1 MKMNVTETVK
11 QACGHW
17 PRILPALGVKVI
29 KNRHQACPVCGG
41 SDRFRFDDKEGRG
54 TWFCNQCGAGDGLKL
69 VEKVFGVTSSEAAG
83 KVNAV
88 TGSLSPVAPEV
99 IASVEAETVVDRK
112 AAAALAVRLMEKTR
126 PATGNAYLTRKGF
139 PVLECLTLTTMHK
152 TGGVTFRAGDVV
164 VPLYDDTGA
173 LVNLQLINAD
183 GLKRTLKGGQVKG
196 ACHIIEG
203 KKQAG
208 KRLWIAEGYATA
220 LTVHHLT
227 GETVMVA
234 LSSVNLL
241 SLASLARQKSPACQ
255 IVLAADRDLNGDGQ
269 SKAAAAADSCKG
281 VVALPPVFGDWND
294 AFIQYGE
301 EATRKAIYDAIRPPA
316 QSPFDTMSE
325 AEFTAMSAS
334 DKALRVHE
342 HYGEALAVDANGQ
355 LLSRYE
361 NGIWKNIPAAT
372 FSRNVADLFQRLR
385 APFSSG
391 KIASVVETLKLIIP
405 QQDTPARRLIGFRN
419 GVLDTQSGL
428 FSPHSKSH
436 WLRTLCD
443 VDFTPPVE
451 GEMLE
456 THAPNFWRWLDRAA
470 GKSPQKRDVILAA
483 LFMVLANRYDWQL
496 FLEVTGPGGSGKS
509 ILAEIATLLAGEDNA
524 TSADIDTLEDP
535 RKRASLIGFS
545 LIRLPD
551 QEKWSGDGAGLKA
564 ITGGDAVSVDPKY
577 QNPYSTHIPAVIL
590 AVNNNPMRFTDR
602 SGGVSRRRVIIH
614 FPEQIAPEER
624 DPQLRDK
631 IARELAVI
639 VRQLMQKFSDPMTAR
654 ALLQSQQNSD
664 EALSIKRDADPTFDF
679 CGYLEMLPQT
689 NGMFMGNASIIPRNY
704 RKYLYHAYL
713 AYMEANGYRNV
724 LSLKMFGLGLP
735 MMLKEYGLNYE
746 KRHTKQGIQTNLSLK
761 EESYGDWLP
770 KCDEPAAT

>member
-1 MKMNVTETVK
+1 MKMNVTETVE

-17 PRILPALGVKVI
+17 PRILPALGVPVI

-69 VEKVFGVTSSEAAG
+69 VEKVFGVKPSEAAQ
-83 KVNAV
+83 KVNTV
-88 TGSLSPVAPEV
+88 TGCLPPVAPE
-99 IASVEAETVVDRK
+99 AMAAAGAETDADRK

-126 PATGNAYLTRKGF
+126 TATGNAYLTRKGF
-139 PVLECLTLTTMHK
+139 PGHECVMLTSTHK
-152 TGGVTFRAGDVV
+152 TGGVTYRAGDVV
-164 VPLYDDTGA
+164 VPLHDETGA
-173 LVNLQLINAD
+173 LVNLQLINSD

-196 ACHIIEG
+196 TCHTIEG
-203 KKQAG
+203 QKQAG
-208 KRLWIAEGYATA
+208 KRQWIAEGYATA

-241 SLASLARQKSPACQ
+241 SLASLVRQKHPACQ

-269 SKAAAAADSCKG
+269 SKAAAAADACEG

-294 AFIQYGE
+294 AFMQNGE
-301 EATRKAIYDAIRPPA
+301 EATRKAIYDAIRPVA
-316 QSPFDTMSE
+316 ESPFTTMSE
-325 AEFTAMSAS
+325 AEFTAMSTS
-334 DKALRVHE
+334 EKAMRVHE

-361 NGIWKNIPAAT
+361 AGIWKIIPPSDFA
-372 FSRNVADLFQRLR
+372 RDVAGLFQRLR

-391 KIASVVETLKLIIP
+391 KIASVVDTLKLIIP
-405 QQDTPARRLIGFRN
+405 RQDAPARRLIGFRN
-419 GVLDTQSGL
+419 GVLDTSTGV
-428 FSPHSKSH
+428 FSRHSKAH

-443 VDFTPPVE
+443 VDFTPPVK
-451 GEMLE
+451 GETLE
-456 THAPNFWRWLDRAA
+456 AHAPNFWRWLDRAA
-470 GKSPQKRDVILAA
+470 GSRADKRDVILAA

-509 ILAEIATLLAGEDNA
+509 ILAEIATMLAGEDNA
-524 TSADIDTLEDP
+524 TSATIETLESP
-535 RKRASLIGFS
+535 RERAALIGFS

-577 QNPYSTHIPAVIL
+577 RDAYSTHIPAVIL

-624 DPQLRDK
+624 DPQLKDK

-654 ALLQSQQNSD
+654 TLLQSQQNSD
-664 EALSIKRDADPTFDF
+664 EALSIKRDSDPTFDF
-679 CGYLEMLPQT
+679 CGYLEALPEPD
-689 NGMFMGNASIIPRNY
+689 GMYMGNANIIPKQPRL
-704 RKYLYHAYL
+704 YLYHAYL
-713 AYMEANGYRNV
+713 VYMEAHGYKNT
-724 LSLKMFGLGLP
+724 LSLTMFGKGLSA
-735 MMLKEYGLNYE
+735 MLKEYGLNYG
-746 KRHTKQGIQTNLSLK
+746 KRRTNQGMQTNLALRD
-761 EESYGDWLP
+761 ESNADWLP
-770 KCDEPAAT
+770 RCDETTAL

>member
-17 PRILPALGVKVI
+17 PNILPALGVKVI
-29 KNRHQACPVCGG
+29 KNRHQPCPVCGG

-69 VEKVFGVTSSEAAG
+69 VEKVFGVSASEAAG

-88 TGSLSPVAPEV
+88 TGNQPPVAPEV
-99 IASVEAETVVDRK
+99 IAAAEAETEADRK
-112 AAAALAVRLMEKTR
+112 TAAALAVRLMEKTR

-139 PVLECLTLTTMHK
+139 PALECLTLTAIHK

-183 GLKRTLKGGQVKG
+183 GLKRTLKGGAVKG
-196 ACHIIEG
+196 TCHIIEG
-203 KKQAG
+203 QKQAG

-241 SLASLARQKSPACQ
+241 SLASLARQKHPACQ
-255 IVLAADRDLNGDGQ
+255 IILAADRDLNGDGQ
-269 SKAAAAADSCKG
+269 TKAAEAAEACG
-281 VVALPPVFGDWND
+281 GIVALPPVFGDWND
-294 AFIQYGE
+294 AFIQRGE

-316 QSPFDTMSE
+316 DSPFTTMSE
-325 AEFTAMSAS
+325 AEFTAMSTS
-334 DKALRVHE
+334 EKAMRVHE

-361 NGIWKNIPAAT
+361 AGIWKIIPPSDFA
-372 FSRNVADLFQRLR
+372 RDVAGLFQRLR

-405 QQDTPARRLIGFRN
+405 QQDSPARRLIGFRN

-428 FSPHSKSH
+428 FSPHHKSH

-451 GEMLE
+451 GETLE
-456 THAPNFWRWLDRAA
+456 THAPDFWRWLDRAA
-470 GKSPQKRDVILAA
+470 GGRPEKRDVILAA

-509 ILAEIATLLAGEDNA
+509 ILAEIATMLAGEDNA
-524 TSADIDTLEDP
+524 TSATIETLESP
-535 RKRASLIGFS
+535 RERAALIGFS

-577 QNPYSTHIPAVIL
+577 KDAYSTHIPAVIL

-602 SGGVSRRRVIIH
+602 SGGVSRRRVILH

-624 DPQLRDK
+624 DPQLKNK
-631 IARELAVI
+631 IARELAVV

-654 ALLQSQQNSD
+654 ALLQSQQNSN

-679 CGYLEMLPQT
+679 CGYLEILPRAK
-689 NGMFMGNASIIPRNY
+689 GMFMGNANIVPKQPRN
-704 RKYLYHAYL
+704 YLYHAYL

-735 MMLKEYGLNYE
+735 MILKEYGLNYE
-746 KRHTKQGIQTNLSLK
+746 KRKTNQGVQTNLKLK
-761 EESYGDWLP
+761 EESTSDWLP
-770 KCDEPAAT
+770 KCDVPTTT

>member
-29 KNRHQACPVCGG
+29 KNRHQPCPVCGG

-54 TWFCNQCGAGDGLKL
+54 TWFCNRCGAGDGLKL
-69 VEKVFGVTSSEAAG
+69 VEKVFGVTPTEAAG

-88 TGSLSPVAPEV
+88 TGNLSPVAPEV
-99 IASVEAETVVDRK
+99 IAAAEAETEADRK
-112 AAAALAVRLMEKTR
+112 AAAALAVWLMEKTR
-126 PATGNAYLTRKGF
+126 PASGNAYLTRKGF
-139 PVLECLTLTTMHK
+139 PGHECVMLTATHK

-164 VPLYDDTGA
+164 VPLYDDAGA
-173 LVNLQLINAD
+173 LVNVQLINSD

-241 SLASLARQKSPACQ
+241 SLASLARQKHPACQ

-269 SKAAAAADSCKG
+269 NKAAAAADACEG

-294 AFIQYGE
+294 TFKQHGG

-325 AEFTAMSAS
+325 AEFTAMSTS
-334 DKALRVHE
+334 EKAMRVHE

-361 NGIWKNIPAAT
+361 AGIWKIIPPSDFA
-372 FSRNVADLFQRLR
+372 RDVAGLFQRLR

-419 GVLDTQSGL
+419 GVLDTATGT
-428 FSPHSKSH
+428 FSPHHKSH

-451 GEMLE
+451 CETLE
-456 THAPNFWRWLDRAA
+456 THAPHFWRWLDRAA
-470 GKSPQKRDVILAA
+470 GGKPEKCDVILAA

-664 EALSIKRDADPTFDF
+664 EALNIKRDADPTFDF

-689 NGMFMGNASIIPRNY
+689 SGLFMGNASIIPRNY

-770 KCDEPAAT
+770 KCDDPAAT

>member
-54 TWFCNQCGAGDGLKL
+54 TWLCNQCGAGDGLKL
-69 VEKVFGVTSSEAAG
+69 VEKVFGVTASEAAG

-88 TGSLSPVAPEV
+88 TGNLPPVAPKV
-99 IASVEAETVVDRK
+99 IAAAEAETDTDRK

-126 PATGNAYLTRKGF
+126 TASGNAYLNRKGF
-139 PVLECLTLTTMHK
+139 PGHECLILSATHK

-173 LVNLQLINAD
+173 LVNLQLINSD
-183 GLKRTLKGGQVKG
+183 GLKRTLKGGAVKG
-196 ACHIIEG
+196 ACHTIEG

-241 SLASLARQKSPACQ
+241 SLASLVRQKHPACQ

-269 SKAAAAADSCKG
+269 NKAAAAAGACEG
-281 VVALPPVFGDWND
+281 IVALPPVFGDWND
-294 AFIQYGE
+294 AFMQHGG
-301 EATRKAIYDAIRPPA
+301 EATRKAIYDAIRPPV

-334 DKALRVHE
+334 DKAMRVHE

-405 QQDTPARRLIGFRN
+405 QQAAPARRLIGFRN

-451 GEMLE
+451 GETLE

-470 GKSPQKRDVILAA
+470 GKNPQKRDVILAA

-639 VRQLMQKFSDPMTAR
+639 VRQLMQKFSDPMAAR

-664 EALSIKRDADPTFDF
+664 EALCIKRDADPTFDF

-689 NGMFMGNASIIPRNY
+689 NGMFMGNASIVPRNY

-761 EESYGDWLP
+761 EQSYGDWLP

>member
-17 PRILPALGVKVI
+17 PRILPALGVKVM

-54 TWFCNQCGAGDGLKL
+54 TWLCNKCGAGDGLKL
-69 VEKVFGVTSSEAAG
+69 VEKVFGVTASEAAG

-88 TGSLSPVAPEV
+88 TGNLPPVTPEV
-99 IASVEAETVVDRK
+99 IAAAEAETEADRK

-126 PATGNAYLTRKGF
+126 PASGNAYLTRKGF
-139 PVLECLTLTTMHK
+139 PDRECPVLSATHK
-152 TGGVTFRAGDVV
+152 TGGVTFRTGDVV
-164 VPLYDDTGA
+164 VPLYDDSGA
-173 LVNLQLINAD
+173 LVNLQLINSE
-183 GLKRTLKGGQVKG
+183 GLKRTLKGGTVKG
-196 ACHIIEG
+196 ACHTIEG

-241 SLASLARQKSPACQ
+241 SLASLARQKHPACQ
-255 IVLAADRDLNGDGQ
+255 IVLAADRDLNGNGQ
-269 SKAAAAADSCKG
+269 NKATAAAEACEG
-281 VVALPPVFGDWND
+281 IVALPPVFGDWND
-294 AFIQYGE
+294 AFMQHGG

-316 QSPFDTMSE
+316 HSPFDTMSE

-372 FSRNVADLFQRLR
+372 FSRNVAHLFQRLR

-419 GVLDTQSGL
+419 GVLDTQTGL

-451 GEMLE
+451 GETLG

-470 GKSPQKRDVILAA
+470 GKNPQKRDVILAA

-631 IARELAVI
+631 ISHELAVI

-664 EALSIKRDADPTFDF
+664 EALNIKRDADPTFDF

-689 NGMFMGNASIIPRNY
+689 NGMFMGNASIVPRNY

-735 MMLKEYGLNYE
+735 MMLKEYDLNYE

>member
-29 KNRHQACPVCGG
+29 KNRHQSCPVCGG

-54 TWFCNQCGAGDGLKL
+54 TWFCNHCGAGDGLKL
-69 VEKVFGVTSSEAAG
+69 VEKVFGVTPSEAAG

-88 TGSLSPVAPEV
+88 TGNLPPVAPEV
-99 IASVEAETVVDRK
+99 IAAAEAETVADRK
-112 AAAALAVRLMEKTR
+112 AAAALAVRLMEKIR

-139 PVLECLTLTTMHK
+139 PAQECLTLTVMHK
-152 TGGVTFRAGDVV
+152 TGGVTFRTGDVV

-183 GLKRTLKGGQVKG
+183 GLKRTLKGGQVKE

-241 SLASLARQKSPACQ
+241 SLASLARQKHPACQ
-255 IVLAADRDLNGDGQ
+255 IALAADRDLNGDGQ
-269 SKAAAAADSCKG
+269 SKAAAAAGACEG

-294 AFIQYGE
+294 AFIQHGE
-301 EATRKAIYDAIRPPA
+301 EATRKTIYDAIRPPA

-443 VDFTPPVE
+443 VDFTPPVD
-451 GEMLE
+451 GETLE

-470 GKSPQKRDVILAA
+470 GKNPQKRDVILAA

-535 RKRASLIGFS
+535 RKRASLISFS

>member
-1 MKMNVTETVK
+1 MKMNVTETVR

-69 VEKVFGVTSSEAAG
+69 VEKVFDVSSSEAAQ

-88 TGSLSPVAPEV
+88 TGNLPPVAPEA
-99 IASVEAETVVDRK
+99 IAAAETETDADRK
-112 AAAALAVRLMEKTR
+112 TAAELAAKLMEKTR

-139 PVLECLTLTTMHK
+139 PGRESLMFTATHK
-152 TGGVTFRAGDVV
+152 TGGVTYRAGDVV
-164 VPLYDDTGA
+164 VPLHDETGA
-173 LVNLQLINAD
+173 LVNLQLINSD

-196 ACHIIEG
+196 TCHTIEG
-203 KKQAG
+203 QKQAG
-208 KRLWIAEGYATA
+208 KRQWIAEGYATA

-241 SLASLARQKSPACQ
+241 SLASLVRQKHPACQ

-269 SKAAAAADSCKG
+269 SKAAAAADACEG

-294 AFIQYGE
+294 AFMQNGE
-301 EATRKAIYDAIRPPA
+301 EATRKAIYDAIRPVA
-316 QSPFDTMSE
+316 ESPFTTMSE
-325 AEFTAMSAS
+325 AEFTAMSTS
-334 DKALRVHE
+334 EKAMRVHE

-361 NGIWKNIPAAT
+361 AGIWKIIPPSDFA
-372 FSRNVADLFQRLR
+372 RDVAGLFQRLR

-391 KIASVVETLKLIIP
+391 KIASVVDTLKLIIP
-405 QQDTPARRLIGFRN
+405 QQDAPARRLIGFRN
-419 GVLDTQSGL
+419 GVLDTSTGV
-428 FSPHSKSH
+428 FSPHSKAH

-443 VDFTPPVE
+443 VDFTPPVK
-451 GEMLE
+451 GETLE
-456 THAPNFWRWLDRAA
+456 AHAPNFWRWLDRAA
-470 GKSPQKRDVILAA
+470 GSCADKRDVILAA

-509 ILAEIATLLAGEDNA
+509 ILAEIATMLAGEDNA
-524 TSADIDTLEDP
+524 TSATIETLESP
-535 RKRASLIGFS
+535 RERAALIGFS

-577 QNPYSTHIPAVIL
+577 RDAYSTHIPAVIL

-624 DPQLRDK
+624 DPQLKDK

-654 ALLQSQQNSD
+654 TLLQSQQNSD
-664 EALSIKRDADPTFDF
+664 EALSIKRDSDPTFDF
-679 CGYLEMLPQT
+679 CGYLEALPEPD
-689 NGMFMGNASIIPRNY
+689 GMYMGNANIIPKQPRL
-704 RKYLYHAYL
+704 YLYHAYL
-713 AYMEANGYRNV
+713 VYMEAHGYKNT
-724 LSLKMFGLGLP
+724 LSLTMFGKGLAA
-735 MMLKEYGLNYE
+735 MLKEYGLNYG
-746 KRHTKQGIQTNLSLK
+746 KRRTNQGMQT
-761 EESYGDWLP
+761 
-770 KCDEPAAT
+770 

>member
-29 KNRHQACPVCGG
+29 KNRHQSCPVCGG

-69 VEKVFGVTSSEAAG
+69 VEKVFGVSASEAAG

-88 TGSLSPVAPEV
+88 TGNLPPVAPEV
-99 IASVEAETVVDRK
+99 IAAAEAETEADRK

-126 PATGNAYLTRKGF
+126 PASGNAYLTHKGF
-139 PVLECLTLTTMHK
+139 PGHECVMLTATHK
-152 TGGVTFRAGDVV
+152 TGGVTFRAGDMV
-164 VPLYDDTGA
+164 VPLYDNAGA
-173 LVNLQLINAD
+173 LVNVQLINSD
-183 GLKRTLKGGQVKG
+183 GLKRTLKGGAVKG
-196 ACHIIEG
+196 TCHIIG
-203 KKQAG
+203 GQKQAG

-241 SLASLARQKSPACQ
+241 SLASLARQKHPACQ
-255 IVLAADRDLNGDGQ
+255 IVLAADRDLNGNGQ
-269 SKAAAAADSCKG
+269 SKAAAAADACEG
-281 VVALPPVFGDWND
+281 IVALPPVFGDWND
-294 AFIQYGE
+294 AFMQKGE

-316 QSPFDTMSE
+316 DSPFTTMSE
-325 AEFTAMSAS
+325 AEFTAMSTS
-334 DKALRVHE
+334 EKAMRVHE

-361 NGIWKNIPAAT
+361 AGIWKIIPPSDFA
-372 FSRNVADLFQRLR
+372 RDVAGLFQRLR

-405 QQDTPARRLIGFRN
+405 QQDAPARRLIGFRN
-419 GVLDTQSGL
+419 GVLDTATGT
-428 FSPHSKSH
+428 FSPHHKSH

-451 GEMLE
+451 GETLE
-456 THAPNFWRWLDRAA
+456 THAPHFWRWLDRAA
-470 GKSPQKRDVILAA
+470 SGKPEKRDVILAA

-509 ILAEIATLLAGEDNA
+509 ILAEIATMLAGEDNA
-524 TSADIDTLEDP
+524 TSATIETLESP
-535 RKRASLIGFS
+535 RERAALIGFS

-577 QNPYSTHIPAVIL
+577 KDAYS
-590 AVNNNPMRFTDR
+590 
-602 SGGVSRRRVIIH
+602 
-614 FPEQIAPEER
+614 
-624 DPQLRDK
+624 
-631 IARELAVI
+631 
-639 VRQLMQKFSDPMTAR
+639 
-654 ALLQSQQNSD
+654 
-664 EALSIKRDADPTFDF
+664 
-679 CGYLEMLPQT
+679 
-689 NGMFMGNASIIPRNY
+689 
-704 RKYLYHAYL
+704 
-713 AYMEANGYRNV
+713 
-724 LSLKMFGLGLP
+724 
-735 MMLKEYGLNYE
+735 
-746 KRHTKQGIQTNLSLK
+746 
-761 EESYGDWLP
+761 
-770 KCDEPAAT
+770 

>member
-1 MKMNVTETVK
+1 MNMNVTETVK

-17 PRILPALGVKVI
+17 PHILSALGVEVI

-69 VEKVFGVTSSEAAG
+69 VEKVFGVNPSEAAQ

-88 TGSLSPVAPEV
+88 TGNLSPVAPEV
-99 IASVEAETVVDRK
+99 IAATEAGTEADRK
-112 AAAALAVRLMEKTR
+112 AAAALAAKLMEKSRT
-126 PATGNAYLTRKGF
+126 ATGNAYLTRKGF
-139 PVLECLTLTTMHK
+139 PALECLTLTATHK
-152 TGGVTFRAGDVV
+152 TGGVTYHAGDVV
-164 VPLYDDTGA
+164 VPLCDDTDT

-196 ACHIIEG
+196 ACHVIEG
-203 KKQAG
+203 NKQAG

-234 LSSVNLL
+234 LSSANLL
-241 SLASLARQKSPACQ
+241 SLASLTRQKHPACQ
-255 IVLAADRDLNGDGQ
+255 IVLAADRDLSGDGQ
-269 SKAAAAADSCKG
+269 TKAAAAAEACEG
-281 VVALPPVFGDWND
+281 IVALPPVFGDWND
-294 AFIQYGE
+294 AFMQRGDD
-301 EATRKAIYDAIRPPA
+301 ATRKAIYDAIRPPGE
-316 QSPFDTMSE
+316 SPFSTMSE
-325 AEFTAMSAS
+325 AEFTAMSTS
-334 DKALRVHE
+334 EKAMRVHE

-361 NGIWKNIPAAT
+361 AGIWKIIPPSDFA
-372 FSRNVADLFQRLR
+372 RDVAGLFQRLR

-391 KIASVVETLKLIIP
+391 KIASVVDTLKLIIP

-419 GVLDTQSGL
+419 GVLDTSTGV
-428 FSPHSKSH
+428 FSPHSKAH

-451 GEMLE
+451 GEALE

-470 GKSPQKRDVILAA
+470 GSRADKRDVILAA

-509 ILAEIATLLAGEDNA
+509 ILAEIATMLAGEDNA
-524 TSADIDTLEDP
+524 TSATIETLESP
-535 RKRASLIGFS
+535 RERAALIGFS

-577 QNPYSTHIPAVIL
+577 RDAYSTHIPAVIL

-602 SGGVSRRRVIIH
+602 SGGVSRRRVIMH

-624 DPQLRDK
+624 DPKLKDK

-654 ALLQSQQNSD
+654 TLLQSQQNSD

-679 CGYLEMLPQT
+679 CGYLEALPEPD
-689 NGMFMGNASIIPRNY
+689 GMYMGNANIIPRQP
-704 RKYLYHAYL
+704 RLYLYHAYL
-713 AYMEANGYRNV
+713 VYMEAHGYKNT
-724 LSLKMFGLGLP
+724 LSLTMFGKGLSS
-735 MMLKEYGLNYE
+735 MLKEYGLNYG
-746 KRHTKQGIQTNLSLK
+746 KRRTNQGMQTNLTLRD
-761 EESYGDWLP
+761 ESNADWLP
-770 KCDEPAAT
+770 RCDETTAP

>member
-1 MKMNVTETVK
+1 MKMNVTDTVK

-17 PRILPALGVKVI
+17 PRILPALGVTVI

-69 VEKVFGVTSSEAAG
+69 VEKVFGVTPSEAAG

-88 TGSLSPVAPEV
+88 TGNLPPVAPEV
-99 IASVEAETVVDRK
+99 TAAADAETEADRK
-112 AAAALAVRLMEKTR
+112 AAAALAVKLTEKTR

-139 PVLECLTLTTMHK
+139 PGRECLTLTILHK

-164 VPLYDDTGA
+164 VPLYDDSGA
-173 LVNLQLINAD
+173 LVNVQLINAD

-196 ACHIIEG
+196 ACHILDG
-203 KKQAG
+203 KKEAG

-241 SLASLARQKSPACQ
+241 SLASLARHKYPACQ

-269 SKAAAAADSCKG
+269 TKASAAAESCEG

-294 AFIQYGE
+294 AYTQHGGD
-301 EATRKAIYDAIRPPA
+301 ATRKAMYDAIRPPA
-316 QSPFDTMSE
+316 DSPFSTMSE
-325 AEFTAMSAS
+325 AEFTAMSTS
-334 DKALRVHE
+334 EKAMRVHE

-361 NGIWKNIPAAT
+361 AGIWKIIPPSDFA
-372 FSRNVADLFQRLR
+372 RDVAGLFQRLR

-391 KIASVVETLKLIIP
+391 KIASVVDTLKLIIP
-405 QQDTPARRLIGFRN
+405 QQDAPARRLIGFRN
-419 GVLDTQSGL
+419 GVLDTQSGI
-428 FSPHSKSH
+428 FSPHSKTH

-451 GEMLE
+451 GETLE

-470 GKSPQKRDVILAA
+470 GSRADKRDVILAA

-509 ILAEIATLLAGEDNA
+509 ILAEIATMLAGEDNA
-524 TSADIDTLEDP
+524 TSATIETLESP
-535 RKRASLIGFS
+535 RERAALIGFS

-577 QNPYSTHIPAVIL
+577 RDAYSTHIPAVIL

-602 SGGVSRRRVIIH
+602 SGGVSRRRVIMH

-624 DPQLRDK
+624 DPKLKDK

-639 VRQLMQKFSDPMTAR
+639 VRQLMQTFSDPMTAR
-654 ALLQSQQNSD
+654 TLLQSQQNSD

-679 CGYLEMLPQT
+679 CGYLEALPEPD
-689 NGMFMGNASIIPRNY
+689 GMYMGNANIIPRQP
-704 RKYLYHAYL
+704 RLYLYHAYL
-713 AYMEANGYRNV
+713 VYMEAHGYKNT
-724 LSLKMFGLGLP
+724 LSLTMFGKGLSS
-735 MMLKEYGLNYE
+735 MLKEYGLNYA
-746 KRHTKQGIQTNLSLK
+746 RRRTNQGMQTNLALR
-761 EESYGDWLP
+761 EESNADWLP
-770 KCDEPAAT
+770 RCDETTAT

>member
-1 MKMNVTETVK
+1 MKMNVTETVR

-69 VEKVFGVTSSEAAG
+69 VEKVFDVSTSEAAQ

-88 TGSLSPVAPEV
+88 TGNLPLVAPEAMV
-99 IASVEAETVVDRK
+99 AAETETDADRK
-112 AAAALAVRLMEKTR
+112 TAAAQAVRLMEKTR
-126 PATGNAYLTRKGF
+126 TATGNAYLTRKGF
-139 PVLECLTLTTMHK
+139 PGHEYVMLTATHK
-152 TGGVTFRAGDVV
+152 TGGVSYHAGDVV
-164 VPLYDDTGA
+164 VPLHDETGA
-173 LVNLQLINAD
+173 LVNLQLINSD

-196 ACHIIEG
+196 TSHTIEG
-203 KKQAG
+203 QKQAG
-208 KRLWIAEGYATA
+208 KRQWIAEGYATA

-241 SLASLARQKSPACQ
+241 SLASLVRQKYPACQ

-269 SKAAAAADSCKG
+269 SKAAAAADACEG
-281 VVALPPVFGDWND
+281 TVALPPVFGDWND
-294 AFIQYGE
+294 AFVQKGE

-316 QSPFDTMSE
+316 DSPFSTMSE
-325 AEFTAMSAS
+325 AEFSAMSTS
-334 DKALRVHE
+334 EKAMRVHE

-361 NGIWKNIPAAT
+361 AGIWKIIPPSDFA
-372 FSRNVADLFQRLR
+372 RDVAGLFQRLR

-391 KIASVVETLKLIIP
+391 KIASVVDTLKLIIP
-405 QQDTPARRLIGFRN
+405 QQDAPARRLIGFRN
-419 GVLDTQSGL
+419 GVLDTSTGV
-428 FSPHSKSH
+428 FSPHSKAH

-443 VDFTPPVE
+443 VDFTPPVK
-451 GEMLE
+451 GETLE
-456 THAPNFWRWLDRAA
+456 AHAPNFWRWLDRAA
-470 GKSPQKRDVILAA
+470 GSRADKRDVILAA

-509 ILAEIATLLAGEDNA
+509 ILAEIATMLAGEDNA
-524 TSADIDTLEDP
+524 TSATIETLESP
-535 RKRASLIGFS
+535 RERAALIGFS

-577 QNPYSTHIPAVIL
+577 RDAYSTHIPAVIL

-624 DPQLRDK
+624 DPQLKDK

-654 ALLQSQQNSD
+654 TLLQSQQNSD
-664 EALSIKRDADPTFDF
+664 EALSIKRDSDPTFDF
-679 CGYLEMLPQT
+679 CGYLEALPEPD
-689 NGMFMGNASIIPRNY
+689 GMYMGNANIIPKQPRL
-704 RKYLYHAYL
+704 YLYHAYL
-713 AYMEANGYRNV
+713 VYMEAHGYKNT
-724 LSLKMFGLGLP
+724 LSLTMFGKGLSA
-735 MMLKEYGLNYE
+735 MLKEYGLNYG
-746 KRHTKQGIQTNLSLK
+746 KRRTNQGMQTNLALRD
-761 EESYGDWLP
+761 ESNADWLP
-770 KCDEPAAT
+770 RCDETTAL

>member
-1 MKMNVTETVK
+1 MKMNVTETVR

-69 VEKVFGVTSSEAAG
+69 VEKVFDVSASEAAQ

-88 TGSLSPVAPEV
+88 TGNLPPVAPEAMV
-99 IASVEAETVVDRK
+99 AAETETDADRK
-112 AAAALAVRLMEKTR
+112 TAAELAAKLVEKTR

-139 PVLECLTLTTMHK
+139 PGRESLMFTATHK
-152 TGGVTFRAGDVV
+152 TGGVTYRAGDVV
-164 VPLYDDTGA
+164 VPLHDETGA
-173 LVNLQLINAD
+173 LVNLQLINSD

-196 ACHIIEG
+196 ACHVIEG

-241 SLASLARQKSPACQ
+241 SLASLVRQKHPACQ

-269 SKAAAAADSCKG
+269 SKAAAAADACEG

-294 AFIQYGE
+294 AFMQNGE
-301 EATRKAIYDAIRPPA
+301 EATRKAIYDAIRPVA
-316 QSPFDTMSE
+316 ESPFTTMSE
-325 AEFTAMSAS
+325 AEFTAMSTS
-334 DKALRVHE
+334 EKAMRVHE

-361 NGIWKNIPAAT
+361 AGIWKIIPPSDFA
-372 FSRNVADLFQRLR
+372 RDVAGLFQRLR

-391 KIASVVETLKLIIP
+391 KIASVVDTLKLIIP
-405 QQDTPARRLIGFRN
+405 QQDAPARRLIGFRN
-419 GVLDTQSGL
+419 GVLDTSTGV
-428 FSPHSKSH
+428 FSPHSKAH

-443 VDFTPPVE
+443 VDFTPPVK
-451 GEMLE
+451 GETLE
-456 THAPNFWRWLDRAA
+456 AHAPNFWRWLDRAA
-470 GKSPQKRDVILAA
+470 GSRADKRDVILAA

-509 ILAEIATLLAGEDNA
+509 ILAEIATMLAGEDNA
-524 TSADIDTLEDP
+524 TSATIETLESP
-535 RKRASLIGFS
+535 RERAALIGFS

-577 QNPYSTHIPAVIL
+577 RDAYSTHIPAVIL

-624 DPQLRDK
+624 DPQLKDK
-631 IARELAVI
+631 IAHELAVI

-654 ALLQSQQNSD
+654 TLLQSQQNSD
-664 EALSIKRDADPTFDF
+664 EALSIKRDSDPTFDF
-679 CGYLEMLPQT
+679 CGYLEALPEPD
-689 NGMFMGNASIIPRNY
+689 GMYMGNANIIPKQPRL
-704 RKYLYHAYL
+704 YLYHAYL
-713 AYMEANGYRNV
+713 VYMEAHGYKNT
-724 LSLKMFGLGLP
+724 LSLTMFGKGLSA
-735 MMLKEYGLNYE
+735 MLKEYGLNYG
-746 KRHTKQGIQTNLSLK
+746 KRRTNQGMQTNLALRD
-761 EESYGDWLP
+761 ESNADWLP
-770 KCDEPAAT
+770 RCDETTAL

>member
-17 PRILPALGVKVI
+17 PRILSALGVKVI
-29 KNRHQACPVCGG
+29 KNRHQSCPVCGG

-69 VEKVFGVTSSEAAG
+69 IEKVFDVSASEAAQ

-88 TGSLSPVAPEV
+88 TGNLSPVAPEV
-99 IASVEAETVVDRK
+99 IAAAEAETDADRK
-112 AAAALAVRLMEKTR
+112 AAAGLAVKLMEKTR
-126 PATGNAYLTRKGF
+126 TASGNAYLTRKGF
-139 PVLECLTLTTMHK
+139 PGHECVMLTATHK
-152 TGGVTFRAGDVV
+152 TGGVTFRAGDMV
-164 VPLYDDTGA
+164 VPLYDDAGA
-173 LVNLQLINAD
+173 LVNVQLINSD
-183 GLKRTLKGGQVKG
+183 GLKRTLKGGAVKG
-196 ACHIIEG
+196 ASHTIEG

-241 SLASLARQKSPACQ
+241 SLASLARQKHPACQ

-269 SKAAAAADSCKG
+269 NKAAAAAEACEG
-281 VVALPPVFGDWND
+281 IVALPPVFGDWND
-294 AFIQYGE
+294 AFIEKGE

-316 QSPFDTMSE
+316 DSPFTTMSE
-325 AEFTAMSAS
+325 AEFTAMSTS
-334 DKALRVHE
+334 EKAMRVHE

-361 NGIWKNIPAAT
+361 AGIWKIIPPSDFA
-372 FSRNVADLFQRLR
+372 RDVAGLFQRLR

-405 QQDTPARRLIGFRN
+405 QQDAPARRLIGFRN
-419 GVLDTQSGL
+419 GVLDTATGT
-428 FSPHSKSH
+428 FNPHHKSH

-451 GEMLE
+451 GETLE
-456 THAPNFWRWLDRAA
+456 THAPDFWRWLDRAA
-470 GKSPQKRDVILAA
+470 GGRPEKRDVILAA

-509 ILAEIATLLAGEDNA
+509 ILAEIATMLAGEDNA
-524 TSADIDTLEDP
+524 TSATIETLESP
-535 RKRASLIGFS
+535 RERAALIGFS

-577 QNPYSTHIPAVIL
+577 KDAYSTHIPAVVL

-602 SGGVSRRRVIIH
+602 SGGVSRRRVILH

-624 DPQLRDK
+624 DPQLKNK

-679 CGYLEMLPQT
+679 CGYLEALPEPE
-689 NGMFMGNASIIPRNY
+689 GMYIGNASIIPRQP
-704 RKYLYHAYL
+704 RLYLYHAYL
-713 AYMEANGYRNV
+713 AYMEAYGYRNT
-724 LSLKMFGLGLP
+724 LSLTMFGKGLP
-735 MMLKEYGLNYE
+735 AMLKEYGLSYE
-746 KRHTKQGIQTNLSLK
+746 KRRKNQGIQTNLALR
-761 EESYGDWLP
+761 EESNADWLP
-770 KCDEPAAT
+770 KCDDPIAR

>member
-54 TWFCNQCGAGDGLKL
+54 TWLCNQCGAGDGLKL
-69 VEKVFGVTSSEAAG
+69 VEKVFGVKPSEAAQ

-88 TGSLSPVAPEV
+88 TGNLPPVAPEV
-99 IASVEAETVVDRK
+99 IATAEAETEADRK
-112 AAAALAVRLMEKTR
+112 AAVSLAVRLMEKTR
-126 PATGNAYLTRKGF
+126 TASGNAYLTRKGF
-139 PVLECLTLTTMHK
+139 PDRECPVLSVMHK

-173 LVNLQLINAD
+173 LINLQLISSD
-183 GLKRTLKGGQVKG
+183 GLKRPLKGGAVKG
-196 ACHIIEG
+196 ACHTIEG

-208 KRLWIAEGYATA
+208 KHLWIAEGYATA

-241 SLASLARQKSPACQ
+241 SLASLVRQKHPACQ

-269 SKAAAAADSCKG
+269 TKAAAAAETCEG
-281 VVALPPVFGDWND
+281 IVALPPVFGDWND
-294 AFIQYGE
+294 AFMQNGG
-301 EATRKAIYDAIRPPA
+301 EATRNAIYDAIRPPA

-419 GVLDTQSGL
+419 GVLDTQGGI

-470 GKSPQKRDVILAA
+470 GKNPQKRDVILAA

-689 NGMFMGNASIIPRNY
+689 SGMFMGNASIIPRNY

>member
-29 KNRHQACPVCGG
+29 KNRHQSCPVCGG

-69 VEKVFGVTSSEAAG
+69 VEKVFGVTPSEAAG

-88 TGSLSPVAPEV
+88 TGNLSPVAPEV
-99 IASVEAETVVDRK
+99 IAAAETETNADRQ

-139 PVLECLTLTTMHK
+139 PGRECLTLTTTHK

-164 VPLYDDTGA
+164 VPLYDNTGA

-196 ACHIIEG
+196 ACNIIEEQ
-203 KKQAG
+203 KQAG

-241 SLASLARQKSPACQ
+241 SLASLARQKHPACQ

-269 SKAAAAADSCKG
+269 TKAAAAAEVCEG
-281 VVALPPVFGDWND
+281 IVALPPLFGDWND
-294 AFIQYGE
+294 AFMQKGE
-301 EATRKAIYDAIRPPA
+301 EATRKAIYDVVRPPA

-451 GEMLE
+451 GETLE

-654 ALLQSQQNSD
+654 TLLQSQQNSD

-770 KCDEPAAT
+770 KCDEPTAT

>member
-17 PRILPALGVKVI
+17 PRILPALGVKVM

-69 VEKVFGVTSSEAAG
+69 VEKVFGVTASEAAG

-88 TGSLSPVAPEV
+88 TGNLPPVTPEM
-99 IASVEAETVVDRK
+99 IAAAEAETEADRK

-126 PATGNAYLTRKGF
+126 PASGNAYLTRKGF
-139 PVLECLTLTTMHK
+139 PDRECPVLSATHK
-152 TGGVTFRAGDVV
+152 TGGVMFRAGDVV

-173 LVNLQLINAD
+173 LVNLQLINSD
-183 GLKRTLKGGQVKG
+183 GLKRTLKGGAVKG
-196 ACHIIEG
+196 ACHTIEG

-241 SLASLARQKSPACQ
+241 SLASLALQKHPACQ
-255 IVLAADRDLNGDGQ
+255 IVLAADRDLSGDGQ
-269 SKAAAAADSCKG
+269 NKAAAAAEACEG

-294 AFIQYGE
+294 AFMQHGE

-316 QSPFDTMSE
+316 DSPFDTMSE

-405 QQDTPARRLIGFRN
+405 QQNTPARRLIGFRN

-470 GKSPQKRDVILAA
+470 GKNPQKRDVILAA

-689 NGMFMGNASIIPRNY
+689 NGMFIGNASIVPRNY

>member
-17 PRILPALGVKVI
+17 PNILPALGVKVI
-29 KNRHQACPVCGG
+29 KNRHQSCPVCGG

-69 VEKVFGVTSSEAAG
+69 VEKVFGVTPSEAAG

-88 TGSLSPVAPEV
+88 TGNLPPVAPEV
-99 IASVEAETVVDRK
+99 IAFAEAETVADRK

-126 PATGNAYLTRKGF
+126 PATGNAYLTRKSF
-139 PVLECLTLTTMHK
+139 PALECLTLTAMHK

-173 LVNLQLINAD
+173 LVNLQFINAD

-196 ACHIIEG
+196 ACHVIEG

-227 GETVMVA
+227 GESVMVA

-269 SKAAAAADSCKG
+269 SKAAVAADACEG

-294 AFIQYGE
+294 AFVQKGE

-451 GEMLE
+451 GETLE

-470 GKSPQKRDVILAA
+470 GKNPQKRDVILAA

>member
-17 PRILPALGVKVI
+17 PNILPALGVKVI
-29 KNRHQACPVCGG
+29 KNRHQPCPVCGG

-69 VEKVFGVTSSEAAG
+69 VEKVFGVTPSEAAQ

-88 TGSLSPVAPEV
+88 TGNLPPVAPEM
-99 IASVEAETVVDRK
+99 IAAAEAGTETDRK

-126 PATGNAYLTRKGF
+126 PATGNVYLTRKGF
-139 PVLECLTLTTMHK
+139 PALECLTLTAMHK

-183 GLKRTLKGGQVKG
+183 GLKRTLKGGAVKG
-196 ACHIIEG
+196 ACHIIG
-203 KKQAG
+203 GQKQAG
-208 KRLWIAEGYATA
+208 KRLWIAEGYVTA

-241 SLASLARQKSPACQ
+241 SLASLARQKHPACQ
-255 IVLAADRDLNGDGQ
+255 IILAADRDLNGDGQ
-269 SKAAAAADSCKG
+269 SKAAAAAEACEG

-294 AFIQYGE
+294 AFVQKGE

-316 QSPFDTMSE
+316 DSPFTTMSE
-325 AEFTAMSAS
+325 AEFTAMSTS
-334 DKALRVHE
+334 EKAMRVHE

-361 NGIWKNIPAAT
+361 AGIWKIIPPSDFA
-372 FSRNVADLFQRLR
+372 RDVAGLFQRLR

-391 KIASVVETLKLIIP
+391 KIASVVDTLKLIIP
-405 QQDTPARRLIGFRN
+405 QQDAPARRLIGFRN
-419 GVLDTQSGL
+419 GVLDTATGT
-428 FSPHSKSH
+428 FSPHHKSH

-451 GEMLE
+451 GETLE
-456 THAPNFWRWLDRAA
+456 THAPDFWRWLDRAA
-470 GKSPQKRDVILAA
+470 GGRPEKRDVILAA

-509 ILAEIATLLAGEDNA
+509 ILAEIATMLAGEDNA
-524 TSADIDTLEDP
+524 TSATIETLESP
-535 RKRASLIGFS
+535 RERAALIGFS

-564 ITGGDAVSVDPKY
+564 ITGGDAVSVDPK
-577 QNPYSTHIPAVIL
+577 
-590 AVNNNPMRFTDR
+590 
-602 SGGVSRRRVIIH
+602 
-614 FPEQIAPEER
+614 
-624 DPQLRDK
+624 
-631 IARELAVI
+631 
-639 VRQLMQKFSDPMTAR
+639 
-654 ALLQSQQNSD
+654 
-664 EALSIKRDADPTFDF
+664 
-679 CGYLEMLPQT
+679 
-689 NGMFMGNASIIPRNY
+689 
-704 RKYLYHAYL
+704 
-713 AYMEANGYRNV
+713 
-724 LSLKMFGLGLP
+724 
-735 MMLKEYGLNYE
+735 
-746 KRHTKQGIQTNLSLK
+746 
-761 EESYGDWLP
+761 
-770 KCDEPAAT
+770 

>member
-17 PRILPALGVKVI
+17 PHILPALGVKVI
-29 KNRHQACPVCGG
+29 KNRHQSCPVCGG

-69 VEKVFGVTSSEAAG
+69 VEKVFGVSASEAAG

-88 TGSLSPVAPEV
+88 TGNLPPVAPEV
-99 IASVEAETVVDRK
+99 IAAAEAETEADRK
-112 AAAALAVRLMEKTR
+112 AAAALAVRLMDKTR

-139 PVLECLTLTTMHK
+139 PALECLTLTAVHK

-164 VPLYDDTGA
+164 VPLYDNTGA
-173 LVNLQLINAD
+173 LVNLQLINSE

-196 ACHIIEG
+196 ACHVIEG

-241 SLASLARQKSPACQ
+241 SLASLARQKHPACQ
-255 IVLAADRDLNGDGQ
+255 IVLAADRDLNGNGQ
-269 SKAAAAADSCKG
+269 SKAAAAADACEG
-281 VVALPPVFGDWND
+281 IVALPPVFGDWND
-294 AFIQYGE
+294 AFMQKGE

-316 QSPFDTMSE
+316 DSPFTTMSE
-325 AEFTAMSAS
+325 AEFTAMSTS
-334 DKALRVHE
+334 EKAMRVHE

-361 NGIWKNIPAAT
+361 AGIWKIIPPSDFA
-372 FSRNVADLFQRLR
+372 RDVAGLFQRLR

-405 QQDTPARRLIGFRN
+405 QQDAPARRLIGFRN
-419 GVLDTQSGL
+419 GVLDTATGT
-428 FSPHSKSH
+428 FSPHHKSH

-451 GEMLE
+451 GETLE
-456 THAPNFWRWLDRAA
+456 THAPHFWRWLDRAA
-470 GKSPQKRDVILAA
+470 GGKPEKRDVILAA

-509 ILAEIATLLAGEDNA
+509 ILAEIATMLAGEDNA
-524 TSADIDTLEDP
+524 TSATIETLESP
-535 RKRASLIGFS
+535 RERAALIGFS

>member
-1 MKMNVTETVK
+1 MKMNVTETVE

-17 PRILPALGVKVI
+17 PRILPALGVPVI

-69 VEKVFGVTSSEAAG
+69 VEKVFGVKPSEAAQ
-83 KVNAV
+83 KVNTV
-88 TGSLSPVAPEV
+88 TGCLPPVAPE
-99 IASVEAETVVDRK
+99 AMAAAGAETDADRK

-126 PATGNAYLTRKGF
+126 TATGNAYLTRKGF
-139 PVLECLTLTTMHK
+139 PGHECVMLTSTHK
-152 TGGVTFRAGDVV
+152 TGGVTYRAGDVV
-164 VPLYDDTGA
+164 VPLHDETGA
-173 LVNLQLINAD
+173 LVNLQLINPD

-196 ACHIIEG
+196 TCHTIEG
-203 KKQAG
+203 QKQAG
-208 KRLWIAEGYATA
+208 KRQWIAEGYATA

-241 SLASLARQKSPACQ
+241 SLASLVRQKHPACQ

-269 SKAAAAADSCKG
+269 SKAAAAADACEG

-294 AFIQYGE
+294 AFMQNGE
-301 EATRKAIYDAIRPPA
+301 EATRKAIYDAIRPVA
-316 QSPFDTMSE
+316 ESPFTTMSE
-325 AEFTAMSAS
+325 AEFTAMSTS
-334 DKALRVHE
+334 EKAMRVHE

-361 NGIWKNIPAAT
+361 AGIWKIIPPSDFA
-372 FSRNVADLFQRLR
+372 RDVAGLFQRLR

-391 KIASVVETLKLIIP
+391 KIASVVDTLKLIIP
-405 QQDTPARRLIGFRN
+405 QQDAPARRLIGFRN
-419 GVLDTQSGL
+419 GVLDTSTGV
-428 FSPHSKSH
+428 FSPHSKAH

-443 VDFTPPVE
+443 VDFTPPVK
-451 GEMLE
+451 GETLE
-456 THAPNFWRWLDRAA
+456 AHAPNFWRWLDRAA
-470 GKSPQKRDVILAA
+470 GSCADKRDVILAA

-509 ILAEIATLLAGEDNA
+509 ILAEIATMLAGEDNA
-524 TSADIDTLEDP
+524 TSATIETLESP
-535 RKRASLIGFS
+535 RERAALIGFS

-577 QNPYSTHIPAVIL
+577 RDAYSTHIPAVIL

-624 DPQLRDK
+624 DPQLKDK

-654 ALLQSQQNSD
+654 TLLQSQQNSD
-664 EALSIKRDADPTFDF
+664 EALSIKRDSDPTFDF
-679 CGYLEMLPQT
+679 CGYLEALPEPD
-689 NGMFMGNASIIPRNY
+689 GMYMGNANIIPKQPRL
-704 RKYLYHAYL
+704 YLYHAYL
-713 AYMEANGYRNV
+713 VYMEAHGYKNT
-724 LSLKMFGLGLP
+724 LSLTMFGKGLAA
-735 MMLKEYGLNYE
+735 MLKEYGLNYG
-746 KRHTKQGIQTNLSLK
+746 KRRTNQGMQTNLALRD
-761 EESYGDWLP
+761 ESNADWLP
-770 KCDEPAAT
+770 RCDETTAL

>member
-29 KNRHQACPVCGG
+29 KNRHQSCPVCGG

-69 VEKVFGVTSSEAAG
+69 VEKVFGVTPSEAAR
-83 KVNAV
+83 KVNTV
-88 TGSLSPVAPEV
+88 TGNLPPVAPEV
-99 IASVEAETVVDRK
+99 IAAAEAETDADRK
-112 AAAALAVRLMEKTR
+112 AAVALAVRLMEKTR

-139 PVLECLTLTTMHK
+139 PALECMTLTATHK

-269 SKAAAAADSCKG
+269 SKAAAAADACEG
-281 VVALPPVFGDWND
+281 IVALPLVFGDWND
-294 AFIQYGE
+294 AFMQKGE
-301 EATRKAIYDAIRPPA
+301 ETTRKAIYDAIRPPA

-470 GKSPQKRDVILAA
+470 GKNPQKRDVILAA

>member
-17 PRILPALGVKVI
+17 PRILPALGVKVM

-54 TWFCNQCGAGDGLKL
+54 TWLCNQCGAGDGLKL
-69 VEKVFGVTSSEAAG
+69 VEKVFGVKPSEAAQ

-88 TGSLSPVAPEV
+88 TGNLPPVAPEV
-99 IASVEAETVVDRK
+99 IATAEAETEADRK
-112 AAAALAVRLMEKTR
+112 AAVSLAVRLMEKTR
-126 PATGNAYLTRKGF
+126 TASGNAYLTRKGF
-139 PVLECLTLTTMHK
+139 PDRECPVLSVMHK

-173 LVNLQLINAD
+173 LVNLQLISSD
-183 GLKRTLKGGQVKG
+183 GLKRTLKGGAVKG
-196 ACHIIEG
+196 ACHTIEG

-241 SLASLARQKSPACQ
+241 SLASLVRQKHPACQ

-269 SKAAAAADSCKG
+269 NKAAAAADACEG
-281 VVALPPVFGDWND
+281 IVALPPVFGDWND
-294 AFIQYGE
+294 AFVQNGG

-334 DKALRVHE
+334 EKALRVHE

-405 QQDTPARRLIGFRN
+405 QQDAPARRLIGFRN
-419 GVLDTQSGL
+419 GVLDTQSGI

-470 GKSPQKRDVILAA
+470 GKNPQKRDVILAA

-664 EALSIKRDADPTFDF
+664 EALNIKRDADPTFDF
-679 CGYLEMLPQT
+679 CGYLEMLPRT
-689 NGMFMGNASIIPRNY
+689 SGMFMGNASIVPRNY

-735 MMLKEYGLNYE
+735 IMLKEYGMNYE

-770 KCDEPAAT
+770 KCDEPVAT

>member
-1 MKMNVTETVK
+1 MKMNVTETVR

-17 PRILPALGVKVI
+17 PRILPALGVTVI

-69 VEKVFGVTSSEAAG
+69 VEKVFDVSSSEAAQ

-88 TGSLSPVAPEV
+88 TGNLPPVAPEA
-99 IASVEAETVVDRK
+99 IAAAETETDADRK
-112 AAAALAVRLMEKTR
+112 TAAELAAKLMEKTR

-139 PVLECLTLTTMHK
+139 PGRESLMFTATHK
-152 TGGVTFRAGDVV
+152 TGGVTYRAGDVV
-164 VPLYDDTGA
+164 VPLYDDSGA
-173 LVNLQLINAD
+173 LVNLQLINSE
-183 GLKRTLKGGQVKG
+183 GLKRTLKGGAVKG
-196 ACHIIEG
+196 ACHTIEG

-241 SLASLARQKSPACQ
+241 SLASLVRQKHPACQ

-269 SKAAAAADSCKG
+269 TRAAAAAQACEG
-281 VVALPPVFGDWND
+281 TIALPLVFGDWND
-294 AFIQYGE
+294 AFMQNGE
-301 EATRKAIYDAIRPPA
+301 EATRKAIYDAIRPVA
-316 QSPFDTMSE
+316 ESPFTTMSE
-325 AEFTAMSAS
+325 AEFTAMSTS
-334 DKALRVHE
+334 EKAMRVHE

-361 NGIWKNIPAAT
+361 AGIWKIIPPSDFA
-372 FSRNVADLFQRLR
+372 RDVAGLFQRLR

-391 KIASVVETLKLIIP
+391 KIASVVDTLKLIIP
-405 QQDTPARRLIGFRN
+405 QQDAPARRLIGFRN
-419 GVLDTQSGL
+419 GVLDTSTGV
-428 FSPHSKSH
+428 FSPHSKAH

-443 VDFTPPVE
+443 VDFTPPVK
-451 GEMLE
+451 GETLE
-456 THAPNFWRWLDRAA
+456 AHAPNFWRWLDRAA
-470 GKSPQKRDVILAA
+470 GSRADKRDVILAA

-509 ILAEIATLLAGEDNA
+509 ILAEIATMLAGEDNA
-524 TSADIDTLEDP
+524 TSATIETLESP
-535 RKRASLIGFS
+535 RERAALIGFS

-577 QNPYSTHIPAVIL
+577 RDAYSTHIPAVIL

-624 DPQLRDK
+624 DPQLKDK

-654 ALLQSQQNSD
+654 TLLQSQQNSD
-664 EALSIKRDADPTFDF
+664 EALSIKRDSDPTFDF
-679 CGYLEMLPQT
+679 CGYLEALPEPD
-689 NGMFMGNASIIPRNY
+689 GMYMGNANIIPKQPRL
-704 RKYLYHAYL
+704 YLYHAYL
-713 AYMEANGYRNV
+713 VYMEAHGYKNT
-724 LSLKMFGLGLP
+724 LSLTMFGKGLAA
-735 MMLKEYGLNYE
+735 MLKEYGLNYG
-746 KRHTKQGIQTNLSLK
+746 KRRTNQGMQTNLALRD
-761 EESYGDWLP
+761 ESNADWLP
-770 KCDEPAAT
+770 RCDETTAL

>member
-11 QACGHW
+11 RACGHW

-29 KNRHQACPVCGG
+29 KNRHQSCPVCGG

-69 VEKVFGVTSSEAAG
+69 IEKVFGVKPSEAAQ

-88 TGSLSPVAPEV
+88 TGNLAPVAPEV
-99 IASVEAETVVDRK
+99 IAAAEAETETDRK
-112 AAAALAVRLMEKTR
+112 AAVALAVKLMEKTR
-126 PATGNAYLTRKGF
+126 PATGNAYLTRKGL
-139 PVLECLTLTTMHK
+139 PALECLTLTAMHK

-164 VPLYDDTGA
+164 VPLHDDTGA

-183 GLKRTLKGGQVKG
+183 GLKRTLKGGAVKG

-203 KKQAG
+203 QKQAG

-227 GETVMVA
+227 GETVIVA

-241 SLASLARQKSPACQ
+241 SVASLVRQKYPACQ
-255 IVLAADRDLNGDGQ
+255 IILAADRDLNGNGQ
-269 SKAAAAADSCKG
+269 TKAAAAAEACEG
-281 VVALPPVFGDWND
+281 IIALPPVFGDWND
-294 AFIQYGE
+294 AFMQKGE
-301 EATRKAIYDAIRPPA
+301 EATRRAIFDAIRPPA

-325 AEFTAMSAS
+325 AEFTAMSTS
-334 DKALRVHE
+334 EKAMRVHE

-361 NGIWKNIPAAT
+361 AGIWKIIPPSDFA
-372 FSRNVADLFQRLR
+372 RDVAGLFQRLR

-405 QQDTPARRLIGFRN
+405 QQNAPARRLIGFRN
-419 GVLDTQSGL
+419 GVLDTATGV
-428 FSPHSKSH
+428 FSPHHKSH

-443 VDFTPPVE
+443 VDFTPLVE
-451 GEMLE
+451 GETLE
-456 THAPNFWRWLDRAA
+456 THAPDFWRWLDRAA
-470 GKSPQKRDVILAA
+470 GGRPEKRDVILAA

-509 ILAEIATLLAGEDNA
+509 ILSEIATMLAGEDNA
-524 TSADIDTLEDP
+524 TSANIDTLEDS

-577 QNPYSTHIPAVIL
+577 KDAYSTHIPAVIL

-602 SGGVSRRRVIIH
+602 SGGVSRRRVILH

-624 DPQLRDK
+624 DPQLKEK

-654 ALLQSQQNSD
+654 ALLQSQQNSG
-664 EALSIKRDADPTFDF
+664 EALSIKRDADPAFDF
-679 CGYLEMLPQT
+679 CGYLETRPEPD
-689 NGMFMGNASIIPRNY
+689 GMYMGNANIIPRQP
-704 RKYLYHAYL
+704 RLYLYHAYL
-713 AYMEANGYRNV
+713 VYMEAHGYKNT
-724 LSLKMFGLGLP
+724 LSLTMFGKGLP
-735 MMLKEYGLNYE
+735 AMLKEYGVNYE
-746 KRHTKQGIQTNLSLK
+746 KRRTNQGVQTNLTLR
-761 EESYGDWLP
+761 EESNADWLP
-770 KCDEPAAT
+770 KCDEPTAK

>member
-29 KNRHQACPVCGG
+29 KNHHQSCPVCGG

-69 VEKVFGVTSSEAAG
+69 VEKVFGVTPSVAAG
-83 KVNAV
+83 KINAV
-88 TGSLSPVAPEV
+88 TGNLPPVTPEV
-99 IASVEAETVVDRK
+99 IAAAEAETDADRK
-112 AAAALAVRLMEKTR
+112 AAATLAVRLMEKTR

-139 PVLECLTLTTMHK
+139 PTLECLTLTAMHK

-164 VPLYDDTGA
+164 VPLYNDTGT

-227 GETVMVA
+227 GESVMVA

-269 SKAAAAADSCKG
+269 SKAAVAADACEG

-325 AEFTAMSAS
+325 AEFSAMSAS

-342 HYGEALAVDANGQ
+342 HYGAALAVDANGQ

-451 GEMLE
+451 GETLE
-456 THAPNFWRWLDRAA
+456 THAPNFWRWLNRAA
-470 GKSPQKRDVILAA
+470 GKNPQKRDVILAA

-639 VRQLMQKFSDPMTAR
+639 VRQLMQKFSNPMTAR

>member
-1 MKMNVTETVK
+1 MKMNVTETVE

-17 PRILPALGVKVI
+17 PRILPALGVPVI

-69 VEKVFGVTSSEAAG
+69 VEKVFGVKPSEAAQ
-83 KVNAV
+83 KVNTV
-88 TGSLSPVAPEV
+88 TGCLPPVAPE
-99 IASVEAETVVDRK
+99 AMAAAGAETDADRK

-126 PATGNAYLTRKGF
+126 TATGNAYLTRKGF
-139 PVLECLTLTTMHK
+139 PGHECVMLTSTHK
-152 TGGVTFRAGDVV
+152 TGGVTYRAGDVV
-164 VPLYDDTGA
+164 VPLHDETGA
-173 LVNLQLINAD
+173 LVNLQLINSD

-196 ACHIIEG
+196 TCHTIEG
-203 KKQAG
+203 QKQAG
-208 KRLWIAEGYATA
+208 KRQWIAEGYATA

-241 SLASLARQKSPACQ
+241 SLASLVRQKHPACQ

-269 SKAAAAADSCKG
+269 SKAAAAADACEG

-294 AFIQYGE
+294 AFMQNGE
-301 EATRKAIYDAIRPPA
+301 EATRKAIYDAIRPVA
-316 QSPFDTMSE
+316 ESPFTTMSE
-325 AEFTAMSAS
+325 AEFTAMSTS
-334 DKALRVHE
+334 EKAMRVHE

-361 NGIWKNIPAAT
+361 AGIWKIIPPSDFA
-372 FSRNVADLFQRLR
+372 RDVAGLFQRLR

-391 KIASVVETLKLIIP
+391 KIASVVDTLKLIIP
-405 QQDTPARRLIGFRN
+405 RQDAPARRLIGFRN
-419 GVLDTQSGL
+419 GVLDTSTGV
-428 FSPHSKSH
+428 FSRHSKAH

-443 VDFTPPVE
+443 VDFTPPVK
-451 GEMLE
+451 GETLE
-456 THAPNFWRWLDRAA
+456 AHAPNFWRWLDRAA
-470 GKSPQKRDVILAA
+470 GSRADKRDVILAA

-509 ILAEIATLLAGEDNA
+509 ILAEIATMLAGEDNA
-524 TSADIDTLEDP
+524 TSATIETLESP
-535 RKRASLIGFS
+535 RERAALIGFS

-577 QNPYSTHIPAVIL
+577 RDAYSTHIPAVIL

-624 DPQLRDK
+624 DPQLKDK
-631 IARELAVI
+631 IAHELAVI

-654 ALLQSQQNSD
+654 TLLQSQQNSD
-664 EALSIKRDADPTFDF
+664 EALSIKRDSDPTFDF
-679 CGYLEMLPQT
+679 CGYLEALPEPD
-689 NGMFMGNASIIPRNY
+689 GMYMGNANIIPKQPRL
-704 RKYLYHAYL
+704 YLYHAYL
-713 AYMEANGYRNV
+713 VYMEAHGYKNT
-724 LSLKMFGLGLP
+724 LSLTMFGKGLAA
-735 MMLKEYGLNYE
+735 MLKEYGLNYG
-746 KRHTKQGIQTNLSLK
+746 KRRTNQGMQTNLALRD
-761 EESYGDWLP
+761 ESNADWLP
-770 KCDEPAAT
+770 RCDETTAL

>member
-1 MKMNVTETVK
+1 MKMNVTETVR

-69 VEKVFGVTSSEAAG
+69 VEKVFDVSSSEAAQ

-88 TGSLSPVAPEV
+88 TGNLPPVAPEA
-99 IASVEAETVVDRK
+99 IAAAETETDADRK
-112 AAAALAVRLMEKTR
+112 TAAELAAKLMEKTR

-139 PVLECLTLTTMHK
+139 PGRESLMFTATHK
-152 TGGVTFRAGDVV
+152 TGGVTYRAGDVV
-164 VPLYDDTGA
+164 VPLHDETGA
-173 LVNLQLINAD
+173 LVNLQLINSD

-196 ACHIIEG
+196 TCHTIEG
-203 KKQAG
+203 QKQAG
-208 KRLWIAEGYATA
+208 KRQWIAEGYATA

-241 SLASLARQKSPACQ
+241 SLASLVRQKHPACQ

-269 SKAAAAADSCKG
+269 SKAAAAADACEG

-294 AFIQYGE
+294 AFMQNGE
-301 EATRKAIYDAIRPPA
+301 EATRKAIYDAIRPVA
-316 QSPFDTMSE
+316 ESPFTTMSE
-325 AEFTAMSAS
+325 AEFTAMSTS
-334 DKALRVHE
+334 EKAMRVHE

-361 NGIWKNIPAAT
+361 AGIWKIIPPSDFA
-372 FSRNVADLFQRLR
+372 RDVAGLFQRLR

-391 KIASVVETLKLIIP
+391 KIASVVDTLKLIIP
-405 QQDTPARRLIGFRN
+405 QQDAPARRLIGFRN
-419 GVLDTQSGL
+419 GVLDTSTGV
-428 FSPHSKSH
+428 FSPHSKAH

-443 VDFTPPVE
+443 VDFTPPVK
-451 GEMLE
+451 GETLE
-456 THAPNFWRWLDRAA
+456 AHAPNFWRWLDRAA
-470 GKSPQKRDVILAA
+470 GSRADKRDVILAA

-509 ILAEIATLLAGEDNA
+509 ILAEIATMLAGEDNA
-524 TSADIDTLEDP
+524 TSATIETLESP
-535 RKRASLIGFS
+535 RERAALIGFS

-577 QNPYSTHIPAVIL
+577 RDAYSTHIPAVIL

-624 DPQLRDK
+624 DPQLKDK
-631 IARELAVI
+631 IAHELAVI

-654 ALLQSQQNSD
+654 TLLQSQQNSD
-664 EALSIKRDADPTFDF
+664 EALSIKRDSDPTFDF
-679 CGYLEMLPQT
+679 CGYLEALPEPD
-689 NGMFMGNASIIPRNY
+689 GMYMGNANIIPKQPRL
-704 RKYLYHAYL
+704 YLYHAYL
-713 AYMEANGYRNV
+713 VYMEAHGYKNT
-724 LSLKMFGLGLP
+724 LSLTMFGKGLAA
-735 MMLKEYGLNYE
+735 MLKEYGLNYG
-746 KRHTKQGIQTNLSLK
+746 KRRTNQGMQTNLALRD
-761 EESYGDWLP
+761 ESNADWLP
-770 KCDEPAAT
+770 RCDETTAL

>member
-1 MKMNVTETVK
+1 MKMNVTETVR

-17 PRILPALGVKVI
+17 PRILPALGVTVI

-69 VEKVFGVTSSEAAG
+69 VEKVFDVSSSEAAQ

-88 TGSLSPVAPEV
+88 TGNLPPVAPEA
-99 IASVEAETVVDRK
+99 IAAAETETDADRK
-112 AAAALAVRLMEKTR
+112 TAAELAAKLMEKTR

-139 PVLECLTLTTMHK
+139 PGRESLMFTATHK
-152 TGGVTFRAGDVV
+152 TGGVTYRAGDVV
-164 VPLYDDTGA
+164 VPLHDETGA
-173 LVNLQLINAD
+173 LVNLQLINSD

-196 ACHIIEG
+196 TCHTIEG
-203 KKQAG
+203 QKQAG
-208 KRLWIAEGYATA
+208 KRQWIAEGYATA

-241 SLASLARQKSPACQ
+241 SLASLVRQKHPACQ

-269 SKAAAAADSCKG
+269 SKAAAAADACEG

-294 AFIQYGE
+294 AFMQNGE
-301 EATRKAIYDAIRPPA
+301 EATRKAIYDAIRPVA
-316 QSPFDTMSE
+316 DSPFTTMSE
-325 AEFTAMSAS
+325 AEFTAMSTS
-334 DKALRVHE
+334 EKAMRVHE

-361 NGIWKNIPAAT
+361 AGIWKIIPPSDFA
-372 FSRNVADLFQRLR
+372 RDVAGLFQRLR

-391 KIASVVETLKLIIP
+391 KIASVVDTLKLIIP
-405 QQDTPARRLIGFRN
+405 QQDAPARRLIGFRN
-419 GVLDTQSGL
+419 GVLDTSTGV
-428 FSPHSKSH
+428 FSPHHKSH

-443 VDFTPPVE
+443 VDFTPPVK
-451 GEMLE
+451 GETLE
-456 THAPNFWRWLDRAA
+456 AHAPNFWRWLDRAA
-470 GKSPQKRDVILAA
+470 GSRADKRDVILAA

-509 ILAEIATLLAGEDNA
+509 ILAEIATMLAGEDNA
-524 TSADIDTLEDP
+524 TSATIETLESP
-535 RKRASLIGFS
+535 RERAALIGFS

-577 QNPYSTHIPAVIL
+577 RDAYSTHIPAVIL

-624 DPQLRDK
+624 DPQLKDK

-654 ALLQSQQNSD
+654 TLLQSQQNSD
-664 EALSIKRDADPTFDF
+664 EALSIKRDSDPTFDF
-679 CGYLEMLPQT
+679 CGYLEALPEPD
-689 NGMFMGNASIIPRNY
+689 GMYMGNANIIPKQPRL
-704 RKYLYHAYL
+704 YLYHAYL
-713 AYMEANGYRNV
+713 VYMEAHGYKNT
-724 LSLKMFGLGLP
+724 LSLTMFGKGLSA
-735 MMLKEYGLNYE
+735 MLKEYGLNYG
-746 KRHTKQGIQTNLSLK
+746 KRRTNQGMQTNLTLRD
-761 EESYGDWLP
+761 ESNADWLP
-770 KCDEPAAT
+770 RCDETTAL

>member
-1 MKMNVTETVK
+1 MKMNVTETVE

-17 PRILPALGVKVI
+17 PRILPALGVPVI

-69 VEKVFGVTSSEAAG
+69 VEKVFGVKPSEAAQ
-83 KVNAV
+83 KVNTV
-88 TGSLSPVAPEV
+88 TGCLPPVAPE
-99 IASVEAETVVDRK
+99 AMAAAGAETDADRK

-126 PATGNAYLTRKGF
+126 TATGNAYLTRKGF
-139 PVLECLTLTTMHK
+139 PGHECVMLTSTHK
-152 TGGVTFRAGDVV
+152 TGGVTYRAGDVV
-164 VPLYDDTGA
+164 VPLHDETGA
-173 LVNLQLINAD
+173 LVNLQLINPD

-196 ACHIIEG
+196 TCHTIEG
-203 KKQAG
+203 QKQAG
-208 KRLWIAEGYATA
+208 KRQWIAEGYATA

-241 SLASLARQKSPACQ
+241 SLASLVRQKHPACQ

-269 SKAAAAADSCKG
+269 SKAAAAADACEG

-294 AFIQYGE
+294 AFMQNGE
-301 EATRKAIYDAIRPPA
+301 EATRKAIYDAIRPVA
-316 QSPFDTMSE
+316 ESPFTTMSE
-325 AEFTAMSAS
+325 AEFTAMSTS
-334 DKALRVHE
+334 EKAMRVHE

-361 NGIWKNIPAAT
+361 AGIWKIIPPSDFA
-372 FSRNVADLFQRLR
+372 RDVAGLFQRLR

-391 KIASVVETLKLIIP
+391 KIASVVDTLKLIIP
-405 QQDTPARRLIGFRN
+405 RQDAPARRLIGFRN
-419 GVLDTQSGL
+419 GVLDTSTGV
-428 FSPHSKSH
+428 FSRHSKAH

-443 VDFTPPVE
+443 VDFTPPVK
-451 GEMLE
+451 GETLE
-456 THAPNFWRWLDRAA
+456 AHAPNFWRWLDRAA
-470 GKSPQKRDVILAA
+470 GSCADKRDVILAA

-509 ILAEIATLLAGEDNA
+509 ILAEIATMLAGEDNA
-524 TSADIDTLEDP
+524 TSATIETLESP
-535 RKRASLIGFS
+535 RERAALIGFS

-577 QNPYSTHIPAVIL
+577 RDAYSTHIPAVIL

-624 DPQLRDK
+624 DPQLKDK

-654 ALLQSQQNSD
+654 TLLQSQQNSD
-664 EALSIKRDADPTFDF
+664 EALSIKRDSDPTFDF
-679 CGYLEMLPQT
+679 CGYLEALPEPD
-689 NGMFMGNASIIPRNY
+689 GMYMGNANIIPKQPRL
-704 RKYLYHAYL
+704 YLYHAYL
-713 AYMEANGYRNV
+713 VYMEAHGYKNT
-724 LSLKMFGLGLP
+724 LSLTMFGKGLSA
-735 MMLKEYGLNYE
+735 MLKEYGLNYG
-746 KRHTKQGIQTNLSLK
+746 KRRTNQGMQTNLALRD
-761 EESYGDWLP
+761 ESNADWLP
-770 KCDEPAAT
+770 RCDETTAL

>member
-654 ALLQSQQNSD
+654 TLLQSQQNSD

-770 KCDEPAAT
+770 KCDEPTAT

>member
-29 KNRHQACPVCGG
+29 KNRHQSCPVCGG

-69 VEKVFGVTSSEAAG
+69 VEKVFGVSASEAAG

-88 TGSLSPVAPEV
+88 TGNLPPVAPEV
-99 IASVEAETVVDRK
+99 IAAAEAETEADRK

-126 PATGNAYLTRKGF
+126 PASGNAYLTHKGF
-139 PVLECLTLTTMHK
+139 PGHECVMLTATHK
-152 TGGVTFRAGDVV
+152 TGGVTFRAGDMV
-164 VPLYDDTGA
+164 VPLYDNAGA
-173 LVNLQLINAD
+173 LVNVQLINSD
-183 GLKRTLKGGQVKG
+183 GLKRTLKGGAVKG
-196 ACHIIEG
+196 TCHIIG
-203 KKQAG
+203 GQKQAG

-241 SLASLARQKSPACQ
+241 SLASLARQKHPACQ
-255 IVLAADRDLNGDGQ
+255 IVLAADRDLNGNGQ
-269 SKAAAAADSCKG
+269 SKAAAAADACEG
-281 VVALPPVFGDWND
+281 IVALPPVFGDWND
-294 AFIQYGE
+294 AFMQKGE

-316 QSPFDTMSE
+316 DSPFTTMSE
-325 AEFTAMSAS
+325 AEFTAMSTS
-334 DKALRVHE
+334 EKAMRVHE

-361 NGIWKNIPAAT
+361 AGIWKIIPPSDFA
-372 FSRNVADLFQRLR
+372 RDVAGLFQRLR

-405 QQDTPARRLIGFRN
+405 QQDAPARRLIGFRN
-419 GVLDTQSGL
+419 GVLDTATGT
-428 FSPHSKSH
+428 FSPHHKSH

-451 GEMLE
+451 GETLE
-456 THAPNFWRWLDRAA
+456 THAPHFWRWLDRAA
-470 GKSPQKRDVILAA
+470 SGKPEKRDVILAA

-509 ILAEIATLLAGEDNA
+509 ILAEIATMLAGEDNA
-524 TSADIDTLEDP
+524 TSATIETLESP
-535 RKRASLIGFS
+535 RERAALIGFS

-577 QNPYSTHIPAVIL
+577 KDAYSTHIPAVIL

-602 SGGVSRRRVIIH
+602 SGGVSRRRVILH
-614 FPEQIAPEER
+614 FPEQIA
-624 DPQLRDK
+624 
-631 IARELAVI
+631 
-639 VRQLMQKFSDPMTAR
+639 
-654 ALLQSQQNSD
+654 
-664 EALSIKRDADPTFDF
+664 
-679 CGYLEMLPQT
+679 
-689 NGMFMGNASIIPRNY
+689 
-704 RKYLYHAYL
+704 
-713 AYMEANGYRNV
+713 
-724 LSLKMFGLGLP
+724 
-735 MMLKEYGLNYE
+735 
-746 KRHTKQGIQTNLSLK
+746 
-761 EESYGDWLP
+761 
-770 KCDEPAAT
+770 